1 MPVSQPTTPA
11 AAVRRASLDAVL
23 AYAWESDIFTASD
36 AMAVVGLT
44 RSTTI
49 DVIEELVALG
59 LLRERPNARAVGDYQ
74 KGRPARRFEL
84 RADGAVVV
92 GTDVGPDHILTAVA
106 DLRGG
111 ILALERTDTDLDH
124 DSPEERRAAATA
136 AVDEALRAAG
146 VSRDDVL
153 ALCAAVPAPVDPA
166 GASPPH
172 RNGFW
177 RRMNPNLSELFG
189 QWAPLVSVKNDASL
203 AAVAE
208 GSVGAAVGLSDF
220 VTILSGEFL
229 GAGAV
234 VDGSLLH
241 GAHGG
246 VAEMVAF
253 DHVVGVEDAGGLAVR
268 ICRWAQ
274 EAVLA
279 GEIAPDGALS
289 DSWHAV
295 ADGRDVLALA
305 REGDR
310 DAERM
315 VARAGRVLS
324 IIAGVFGSLFDPR
337 RVILS
342 GMAARDAADLVE
354 AARASLSLELDLP
367 APELVASELGVD
379 VVCIGAV
386 SAALDAARAGVLD
399 LGPRWRGRAPSE
411 LGTHITAPR

>member
-1 MPVSQPTTPA
+1 VSHPISPA
-11 AAVRRASLDAVL
+11 ASVRRASLGGVL
-23 AYAWESDIFTASD
+23 SHAWDTGVFTASD
-36 AMAVVGLT
+36 AMDAVGLT

-49 DVIEELVALG
+49 DVIEELVTLG
-59 LLRERPNARAVGDYQ
+59 LLRELPNARAVGEYQ

-84 RADGAVVV
+84 RSDAAVVV

-106 DLRGG
+106 DLRGET
-111 ILALERTDTDLDH
+111 LALEHTDTDLEH
-124 DSPEERRAAATA
+124 DSPDERRAAASR
-136 AVDEALRAAG
+136 AVDDALRAAG
-146 VSRDDVL
+146 RSREDVL
-153 ALCAAVPAPVDPA
+153 ALCAGVPAPVDAA

-177 RRMNPNLSELFG
+177 RRMNPNLTELFG
-189 QWAPLVSVKNDASL
+189 AWAPLVLVQNDASL

-208 GSVGAAVGLSDF
+208 GSVGAAVGVRDF
-220 VTILSGEFL
+220 VTLLSGEFL

-234 VDGSLLH
+234 VDGNLLR

-253 DHVVGVEDAGGLAVR
+253 DHVLGVEDAGGLTVR
-268 ICRWAQ
+268 IGQWAR
-274 EAVLA
+274 EEILSGDISPEGTPAHSWPAAV
-279 GEIAPDGALS
+279 DGGA
-289 DSWHAV
+289 
-295 ADGRDVLALA
+295 VLALA

-310 DAERM
+310 DAQRL
-315 VARAGRVLS
+315 VTRAGRVLS

-342 GMAARDAADLVE
+342 GVAPADAADLVE

-367 APELVASELGVD
+367 APDLVASELGVD

-386 SAALDAARAGVLD
+386 SAALEAARTGVLD
-399 LGPRWRGRAPSE
+399 LGPRWRPSSIDADE
-411 LGTHITAPR
+411 RIAAVR

>member
-1 MPVSQPTTPA
+1 MSQPISLA
-11 AAVRRASLDAVL
+11 ASVRRASLGAVL
-23 AYAWESDIFTASD
+23 SHAWESGVFTASD
-36 AMAVVGLT
+36 AMGAVGLT

-59 LLRERPNARAVGDYQ
+59 LLRELPNARAVGEYQ

-84 RADGAVVV
+84 RADAAVVV
-92 GTDVGPDHILTAVA
+92 GVDVGPDHILTAVA
-106 DLRGG
+106 DLRGEV
-111 ILALERTDTDLDH
+111 LAREHTDTDLDH
-124 DSPEERRAAATA
+124 DAPDERRAAATS
-136 AVDEALRAAG
+136 AVDDALRAAG
-146 VSRDDVL
+146 VTREDVL
-153 ALCAAVPAPVDPA
+153 ALCAAVPAPVDSA

-172 RNGFW
+172 RDGFW
-177 RRMNPNLSELFG
+177 RRMNPDLTELFG
-189 QWAPLVSVKNDASL
+189 TWAPLVRVENDASL

-208 GSVGAAVGLSDF
+208 GTVGAAAGLRDF
-220 VTILSGEFL
+220 VTVLSGEFL

-234 VDGSLLH
+234 VDGNLLR

-253 DHVVGVEDAGGLAVR
+253 DHVVGVEDAGGLGVR
-268 ICRWAQ
+268 ISRWAQ
-274 EAVLA
+274 E
-279 GEIAPDGALS
+279 EIQSGASSPDGALA
-289 DSWHAV
+289 DSWPTA
-295 ADGRDVLALA
+295 ADGRAVLALA

-310 DAERM
+310 DAEVL

-342 GMAARDAADLVE
+342 GMAPADAADLVY

-367 APELVASELGVD
+367 APELVASQLGGD

-386 SAALDAARAGVLD
+386 SAALNAARAGVLD
-399 LGPRWRGRAPSE
+399 LGPRWRG
-411 LGTHITAPR
+411 PRLDDERVASAR

>member
-1 MPVSQPTTPA
+1 VSQPISPA
-11 AAVRRASLDAVL
+11 TSVRRASLGGVL
-23 AYAWESDIFTASD
+23 SYAWETGVFTASD
-36 AMAVVGLT
+36 AMAAVGLT

-59 LLRERPNARAVGDYQ
+59 LLHELPNARAVGEYQ

-84 RADGAVVV
+84 RADAGVVV

-106 DLRGG
+106 DLRGA
-111 ILALERTDTDLDH
+111 ILALEHTATDLDH
-124 DSPEERRAAATA
+124 DSPDERRAAATS
-136 AVDEALRAAG
+136 AVDDALRAAG
-146 VSRDDVL
+146 VTRGDVL
-153 ALCAAVPAPVDPA
+153 ALCAGVPAPVDSA

-177 RRMNPNLSELFG
+177 RRMNPSLSELFG
-189 QWAPLVSVKNDASL
+189 TWAPLVRVENDASL

-208 GSVGAAVGLSDF
+208 GSVGAAVEVRDF

-234 VDGSLLH
+234 VDGNLLR

-253 DHVVGVEDAGGLAVR
+253 DHVVGVEDAGGLVVR
-268 ICRWAQ
+268 ISQWAQ
-274 EAVLA
+274 EQILSGETSLEAAGAGSRLA
-279 GEIAPDGALS
+279 TT
-289 DSWHAV
+289 
-295 ADGRDVLALA
+295 DGRAVIALA
-305 REGDR
+305 RDGDH
-310 DAERM
+310 DAAHL

-342 GMAARDAADLVE
+342 GMAPEDAADLVE

-367 APELVASELGVD
+367 APELVASELGHD
-379 VVCIGAV
+379 VVCMGAV

-399 LGPRWRGRAPSE
+399 LGPEWRGRAPVE
-411 LGTHITAPR
+411 ADTAAARG